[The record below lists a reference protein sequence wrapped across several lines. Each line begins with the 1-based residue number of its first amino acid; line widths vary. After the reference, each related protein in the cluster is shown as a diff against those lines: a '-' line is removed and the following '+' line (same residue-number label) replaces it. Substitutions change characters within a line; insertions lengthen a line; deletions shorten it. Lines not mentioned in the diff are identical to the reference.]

1 MRRMSLFAVFVLIA
15 SLGASADSVGNNVT
29 YGSFRDSAS
38 ARMIYPVLSTTAP
51 VSPVHASTPAPDNVA
66 FPEPGTLAL
75 LGTGLVG
82 VAELVRR
89 RFNCK

>member
-1 MRRMSLFAVFVLIA
+1 MFAVCVLIV
-15 SLGASADSVGNNVT
+15 SLVAFADTVANNVT
-29 YGSFRDSAS
+29 YGYFRHSAS
-38 ARMIYPVLSTTAP
+38 ARVIYPVLSPTAS
-51 VSPVHASTPAPDNVA
+51 VSPVHATTPATENIA
-66 FPEPGTLAL
+66 SPEPGTLAL